1 MCSFIFGVSGT
12 TQNSNL
18 LEDNSG
24 VPPEP
29 TETDGN
35 SNLLED
41 DNNGLL
47 PEPTDADG
55 YSNLLQDNNND
66 VPPEP
71 TCRN

>member
-1 MCSFIFGVSGT
+1 MICISESIT
-12 TQNSNL
+12 RNSNL
-18 LEDNSG
+18 LEDNNSG
-24 VPPEP
+24 DPSEP

-41 DNNGLL
+41 NNNGL